1 MRHKGAGQL
10 LPVTH
15 KDACALLI
23 SKNKLWLQEAKRG
36 AGASAVF
43 IARNRFA
50 VLDKGAG
57 QLLIKNLRNEV
68 TKKCAPPCPATDAVF
83 YAGTGMLLCRS
94 EDKARPLVSSTLAAL
109 ITPMLLLRSLD
120 CFCKPY
126 CGLYGLDGVMPSVIW
141 LVCKI

>member
-1 MRHKGAGQL
+1 M
-10 LPVTH
+10 
-15 KDACALLI
+15 
-23 SKNKLWLQEAKRG
+23 
-36 AGASAVF
+36 F

-94 EDKARPLVSSTLAAL
+94 EDKARPHVLSGLAAL
-109 ITPMLLLRSLD
+109 ISSWGTRALSIYSLA
-120 CFCKPY
+120 CM
-126 CGLYGLDGVMPSVIW
+126 GLDYLCYMLFS
-141 LVCKI
+141 

>member
-1 MRHKGAGQL
+1 MSSH
-10 LPVTH
+10 V
-15 KDACALLI
+15 
-23 SKNKLWLQEAKRG
+23 LQEAKRG
-36 AGASAVF
+36 TGASAVF

-94 EDKARPLVSSTLAAL
+94 EDKARWTFLS
-109 ITPMLLLRSLD
+109 
-120 CFCKPY
+120 KPSQEATNL
-126 CGLYGLDGVMPSVIW
+126 CCM
-141 LVCKI
+141 